1 MRLISVVMGTSS
13 ANARANEN
21 QNLLNY
27 GFRFYEGH
35 KLYEAKKALSEV
47 RVWKG
52 ASKNVSIGLANDLNL
67 TIPRRHYADL
77 KAEIIVDKK
86 ISAPIVEG
94 QKLGIVKVTMKNES
108 IISADLVALQAVE
121 QGNIFQRFYD
131 SIMMMRE
138 KSSDKK

>member
-1 MRLISVVMGTSS
+1 MGTSS

-27 GFRFYEGH
+27 GFRFFEGH
-35 KLYEAKKALSEV
+35 KLYEAKKPLTEV

-52 ASKNVSIGLANDLNL
+52 NMQNVPLGLAHDLNV

-77 KAEIIVDKK
+77 KAELTVDKK
-86 ISAPIVEG
+86 ITAPIAEG
-94 QKLGIVKVTMKNES
+94 AKLGTVKVTLKS
-108 IISADLVALQAVE
+108 DVIAIADLVALKPVE
-121 QGNIFQRFYD
+121 PGNIFQRLYD

-138 KSSDKK
+138 KSNDKK